1 IGPTLPCGFC
11 AASGKPECQVYL
23 RRKGPTT
30 HVETNCAMVSAFNYK
45 PADQG
50 CKSTPCRNV
59 SVVCKLCFPDVP
71 RPGASQ
77 HAQWRYNM
85 PEHLSTAHP
94 EYSSPLSPGGTR
106 LPHEVWESMKV
117 DMTEEL
123 ALGIPEARIPAVF
136 EDVAGPDE
144 GLDRGKMVGRKRT
157 RKPAG
162 APRQTRHRGS

>member
-1 IGPTLPCGFC
+1 MGTSLPCGFC
-11 AASGKPECQVYL
+11 AFSGKPECEVHI
-23 RRKGPTT
+23 RKKGPTT

-45 PADQG
+45 PAEQG
-50 CKSTPCRNV
+50 SKSTPCRNV
-59 SVVCKLCFPDVP
+59 PVVCTLCFPDVP

-77 HAQWRYNM
+77 RAQWRYNM

-117 DMTEEL
+117 DTTEEV
-123 ALGIPEARIPAVF
+123 ALGIPQASIPAVF

-144 GLDRGKMVGRKRT
+144 GLDRANVIGKKRL
-157 RKPAG
+157 KKAAPG
-162 APRQTRHRGS
+162 PRQRRRVGA